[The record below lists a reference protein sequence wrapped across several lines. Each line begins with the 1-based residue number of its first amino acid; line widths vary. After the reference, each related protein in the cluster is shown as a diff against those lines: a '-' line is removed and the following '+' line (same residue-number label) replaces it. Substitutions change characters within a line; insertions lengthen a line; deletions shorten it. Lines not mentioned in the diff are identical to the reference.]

1 MYIPFCQKDTKQLAM
16 TMLSYPFFFFFFSD
30 KWAQNIL
37 KKGGKPQS
45 IQRVYK
51 VAKKQKTHKQNNLI
65 SP

>member
-16 TMLSYPFFFFFFSD
+16 TMLLYLFYFLFD

-37 KKGGKPQS
+37 KNGGKPQS
-45 IQRVYK
+45 IQEVYK
-51 VAKKQKTHKQNNLI
+51 AAKKQKTHKQNNLT